1 MDWTEVS
8 VKTTNEA
15 VEAVNSIFEDLGAV
29 GVKIDN
35 ALDYQNWHGQNH
47 GELYELKDIPHIK
60 EGAVISAYYPDTTDL
75 KPILMTL
82 NQKIEKLRTFDLDI
96 GTGEVS
102 TIKIKDDDW
111 ATAWKKYYHPVRI
124 TRYIT
129 VVPSWESYAPVQQN
143 EHVIRLDPGMA
154 FGTGTHPTT
163 RLCIQ
168 ALEMVIRGGEKVL
181 DVGTGSGVL
190 SIAAKYFGAST
201 VLAYD
206 LDEVAV
212 RAAKEN
218 LDLNPISK
226 DVKVSANNLLNGID
240 ESSDL
245 IVANILADI
254 IVPLVP
260 QAYRN
265 LNPNG
270 YFLTSGI
277 IADKLDLVLD
287 ELKKYNFVIEEVLS
301 FGEWRAVIAKKKVE
315 N

>member
-1 MDWTEVS
+1 MDWTEVN

-15 VEAVNSIFEDLGAV
+15 IEAVNSIFEDLGAV

-35 ALDYQNWHGQNH
+35 ALDYQNWQGQNH

-60 EGAVISAYYPDTTDL
+60 EGAVVSAYYPETTDL
-75 KPILMTL
+75 QPILATL
-82 NQKIEKLRTFDLDI
+82 KRKIQELKTFDLDI
-96 GTGEVS
+96 GAGEVS
-102 TIKIKDDDW
+102 MIKVKDDDW
-111 ATAWKKYYHPVRI
+111 ATAWKKYYHPVRV

-129 VVPSWESYAPVQQN
+129 VVPSWESYKPVQQN

-163 RLCIQ
+163 QLCIQ
-168 ALEMVIRGGEKVL
+168 ALEMTIRGGEKVL

-190 SIAAKYFGAST
+190 SIATKYFGANT

-226 DVKVSANNLLNGID
+226 DVRVAANNLLNGVD
-240 ESSDL
+240 ERADL

-265 LNPNG
+265 LNSNG

-277 IADKLDLVLD
+277 IADKLDIVLE
-287 ELKKYNFVIEEVLS
+287 ELKKYNFVITEILS

-315 N
+315 L